1 MCRDRIAAG
10 FSVILIELFRTIINQ
25 GVVFIAFMKIIIKN
39 E

>member
-1 MCRDRIAAG
+1 MSVIIR

-25 GVVFIAFMKIIIKN
+25 GVVFIAFMKTIIKN